1 MTWWEKST
9 LNVIPAYAGIR
20 PSIDVIG
27 TIGLIDPG
35 LRRDDD
41 LRKHKIS
48 ASKKNETQSAC
59 ASFYSA
65 AT

>member
-9 LNVIPAYAGIR
+9 LNVIPAQAGIR

-27 TIGLIDPG
+27 TIGLDRSG

-41 LRKHKIS
+41 LRKQKIS
-48 ASKKNETQSAC
+48 GSK
-59 ASFYSA
+59 
-65 AT
+65 